1 MFVTFIIASLVP
13 AAALVVGVLS
23 RRRSPG
29 LVADLR
35 GIALQTVIIMVVLLA
50 IAGAVAG
57 VLLNRASDVTGE
69 LEAADVTATRVD
81 TERECQEHKMGV
93 GGSAVPGKWTG
104 GNTCTWEAAANGANP
119 PDVTNGRCVLVNGD
133 YTPGASGSK
142 ATCVVTVS

>member
-13 AAALVVGVLS
+13 AAALVVGVLL

-69 LEAADVTATRVD
+69 LEAADVSATRIDSAV
-81 TERECQEHKMGV
+81 ECHRHEMGT
-93 GGSAVPGKWTG
+93 GGSAIG
-104 GNTCTWEAAANGANP
+104 GDWNGTAGTCTWTAAAVGINP
-119 PDVTNGRCVLVNGD
+119 PDVTNGRCVLVGGT
-133 YTPGASGSK
+133 YTPGQTNMK
-142 ATCVVTVS
+142 AKCVVTA